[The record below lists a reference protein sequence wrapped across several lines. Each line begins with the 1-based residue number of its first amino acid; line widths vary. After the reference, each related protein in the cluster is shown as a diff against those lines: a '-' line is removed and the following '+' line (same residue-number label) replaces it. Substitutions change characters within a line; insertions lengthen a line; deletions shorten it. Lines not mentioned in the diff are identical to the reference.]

1 MTRTTLTV
9 PDIGGA
15 DKAEV
20 IELCVAAGDVVS
32 LEQSLIVLETDKAAM
47 EIPAEQAGTVLELL
61 VKEGDN
67 LVEGNPILVLEAE
80 SDGQESQPE
89 PAVAPAAR
97 PEPTPEPAAPEPA
110 AAAQPEA
117 VAAPAAPPAATEP
130 TSAGGEDTAPP
141 YAGPAVRKLAR
152 EFGVELSRVT
162 GSGPAGRILR
172 EDVHD
177 YVKHSLARPA
187 EAAAPAPGDPGPTAE
202 EFAAFGEISEQP
214 MSRIARLTAANME
227 RSWQVPRVTQFDE
240 VDITELE
247 DFRAAMK
254 AEAGQRGTALNP
266 LPFLFKAVA
275 AALQANPKLNASL
288 TGDGKSVVNK
298 HYVHIGMAVD
308 TPAGLMVPVIR
319 DVDRKD
325 LWELA
330 EISADLAQRARD
342 RKLRTSDMEGA
353 SFTISSLGKL
363 GGTGFT
369 PIINVPQVAILG
381 VARLALK
388 PHWNGSEFE
397 PRKMLPLSLAY
408 DHRLVNGAD
417 AGRFMTQLNALLS
430 DIRRLLL

>member
-1 MTRTTLTV
+1 MTKKTLTV

-20 IELCVAAGDVVS
+20 IELCVAVGDVVS
-32 LEQSLIVLETDKAAM
+32 LEQSLIVLESDKATM

-67 LVEGNPILVLEAE
+67 LVEGNPMLVLEAA
-80 SDGQESQPE
+80 SGGQDTEAE
-89 PAVAPAAR
+89 PAVAPAAQ
-97 PEPTPEPAAPEPA
+97 PEPTPAPASPEPASPEPA
-110 AAAQPEA
+110 AATQPEA
-117 VAAPAAPPAATEP
+117 AAEPPAAAPAVGA
-130 TSAGGEDTAPP
+130 DTALP

-152 EFGVELSRVT
+152 EFGVDLSQVA
-162 GSGPAGRILR
+162 GSGPSGRILR

-177 YVKHSLARPA
+177 YVKRSLARPA
-187 EAAAPAPGDPGPTAE
+187 EAAAPAPVDPGPTAE
-202 EFAAFGEISEQP
+202 QFAAFGEISEQP
-214 MSRIARLTAANME
+214 MSRIDRLTAANME

-254 AEAGQRGTALNP
+254 AEAEQRETALSP
-266 LPFLFKAVA
+266 LPFLFKACA

-288 TGDGKSVVNK
+288 AGDGKNVVYK
-298 HYVHIGMAVD
+298 DYVHIGMAVD

-319 DVDRKD
+319 DVDRKS

-342 RKLRTSDMEGA
+342 RKLRTADMEGA

-417 AGRFMTQLNALLS
+417 AGRFMTRLNALLS